1 MAGSNSKRSAK
12 KFTRIRKHKSS
23 KLVSLV
29 NNKTK
34 QGNIVDAT
42 LHEGNGGVTFNSQK
56 TKKGTE
62 DTKIPAYM
70 TPIDKKI
77 ETLYLMFLINDFD
90 I

>member
-1 MAGSNSKRSAK
+1 MFTMA
-12 KFTRIRKHKSS
+12 S
-23 KLVSLV
+23 KL

-42 LHEGNGGVTFNSQK
+42 LHEGNGGVTFNSHK

-70 TPIDKKI
+70 TPIDKKK
-77 ETLYLMFLINDFD
+77 
-90 I
+90 